1 MRCWTRFYDYN
12 WLFDSIVPRVKSMKI
27 LLAVD
32 DSEYSALAARE
43 VAKRPWPR
51 GATVRVLTVAEPF
64 PPIAMEPWYGGRE
77 SLIHIGKEVKQG
89 AQDLANKTA
98 ESLKK
103 KGIKTQAV
111 VLEGDPRFRIVDE
124 ADRWA
129 ADLIVMGS
137 HGYTGIKRLLLGSVA
152 SSVVGHAPCS
162 VEIVRR
168 KKKKS
173 GSGVIHANT
182 STNK

>member
-1 MRCWTRFYDYN
+1 
-12 WLFDSIVPRVKSMKI
+12 MKI

-32 DSEYSALAARE
+32 ESEYSALAVTE
-43 VAKRPWPR
+43 VARRPWPK
-51 GATVRVLTVAEPF
+51 GTSVRVLTVAEPF
-64 PPIAMEPWYGGRE
+64 PPIAIEPWYGGRE
-77 SLIHIGKEVKQG
+77 SLVPIDKEVQKR
-89 AQDLANKTA
+89 AQHLAKKTA

-111 VLEGDPRFRIVDE
+111 VLEGDARFRIVDE

-168 KKKKS
+168 KKKKTR
-173 GSGVIHANT
+173 AA
-182 STNK
+182 